1 MITFRLQRSDTM
13 KISVLTVCFNA
24 EKTIGRTIASFLE
37 QDHPDREMIVID
49 GASTDATLDV
59 VRSMASECIRIVSEP
74 DRGMYD
80 ALNKGLRLFNGDAIG
95 VLNADDCY
103 HDASVLAR
111 VAETLEQADIV
122 HGHLDFIDSAG
133 RVTRRWRAGPRPAR
147 GFATGWMPA
156 HPTFYVTRRV
166 VDAVGEFDLTLATAS
181 DYDWMLRALELNG
194 FASSIIDHVMVDMA
208 LGGKSTA
215 SIASHIRHNLEA
227 LAARRRWLGSGPL
240 DYALFAKPARKLGQF
255 VALRAMR

>member
-1 MITFRLQRSDTM
+1 M

-24 EKTIGRTIASFLE
+24 ERTIGRTIKSFLE

-49 GASTDATLDV
+49 GASSDGTLDV
-59 VRSMASECIRIVSEP
+59 VHSFSSGRIRIVSEP

-80 ALNKGLRLFNGDAIG
+80 ALNKGLKLYTGDAVG

-111 VAETLEQADIV
+111 IATSLGQADVV
-122 HGHLDFIDSAG
+122 HGHLDFVDACG
-133 RVTRRWRAGPRPAR
+133 KVTRRWRADPRPAR
-147 GFATGWMPA
+147 GFSTGWMPA

-215 SIASHIRHNLEA
+215 SLASHIRHNLEA